1 MMTKTMRV
9 TLTLRTIPVTE
20 HLSHHHSQKVG
31 SSSQIFYFK
40 TKISITRSYTLPRS
54 RPPIGDLF
62 TPPIIMC
69 FNSVSKIKVVD
80 RKTDKH

>member
-1 MMTKTMRV
+1 MIKKVHV

-20 HLSHHHSQKVG
+20 HLSHHYSQKVG

-62 TPPIIMC
+62 TPPNIIH
-69 FNSVSKIKVVD
+69 FNSVSKIKIVD